1 VGGADDL
8 QRLELAVGRIV
19 DAGQQPGAR
28 GPSLLVTVDL
38 GPRGRRQGTVA
49 VPGAAAVDLVG
60 RQVVCALDP
69 DELLVLGVRSHAHGF
84 VLLTPEREV
93 EDGSIVG

>member
-1 VGGADDL
+1 VSSQDDL
-8 QRLELAVGRIV
+8 QRLELAVGRV
-19 DAGQQPGAR
+19 LEAAQHPGAR

-49 VPGAAAVDLVG
+49 VPSTAAEELVG
-60 RQVVCALDP
+60 RQIVCVLDP
-69 DELLVLGVRSHAHGF
+69 DELLVLGVHSHAHGF

-93 EDGSIVG
+93 EDGSVVG

>member
-1 VGGADDL
+1 MGAAGTL
-8 QRLELAVGRIV
+8 QELELAVGRIV

-38 GPRGRRQGTVA
+38 GPRGRREGTVA
-49 VPGAAAVDLVG
+49 MPATAAEELVG
-60 RQVVCALDP
+60 RQVVCVLDP

>member
-1 VGGADDL
+1 VSSADDL
-8 QRLELAVGRIV
+8 QRLDLAVGRV
-19 DAGQQPGAR
+19 LDATAHPGAR

-49 VPGAAAVDLVG
+49 VPSTPGDELVG
-60 RQVVCALDP
+60 RQVVCVLDP

-84 VLLTPEREV
+84 VLLIPEREV
-93 EDGSIVG
+93 EDGSIIG

>member
-1 VGGADDL
+1 VSGADQL
-8 QRLELAVGRIV
+8 QQLELAVGRV
-19 DAGQQPGAR
+19 VAADRQPGAR
-28 GPSLLVTVDL
+28 APSLLVTVDL
-38 GPRGRRQGTVA
+38 GPRGRREGTVA
-49 VPGAAAVDLVG
+49 VSGSGPAELVG
-60 RQVVCALDP
+60 RQVVCVLDP

>member
-1 VGGADDL
+1 MSATDDL
-8 QRLELAVGRIV
+8 QRLELAVGRVV
-19 DAGQQPGAR
+19 DATAHPGAR
-28 GPSLLVTVDL
+28 GPSLLLTIDL
-38 GPRGRRQGTVA
+38 GPRGRREGTVA
-49 VPGAAAVDLVG
+49 VPSARPDELVG
-60 RQVVCALDP
+60 RQVVCVLDP